1 MDEIEDRYLDKT
13 KQYNDPLRMWVEELD
28 RINTDLSTV
37 LINAVEDFGR
47 AQKRI
52 DELESD
58 LKLNTSILAKQT
70 DLAREAES
78 SLAYYKERAC
88 CDPSNKW
95 GHTDHC
101 KLSDLAELKEAV
113 KKHKLG
119 RREDARF
126 RGISMEGIDYHAYK

>member
-58 LKLNTSILAKQT
+58 LKLNTSMLAKQT
-70 DLAREAES
+70 DLAREAGTF
-78 SLAYYKERAC
+78 LV
-88 CDPSNKW
+88 
-95 GHTDHC
+95 
-101 KLSDLAELKEAV
+101 ELKETME
-113 KKHKLG
+113 KY
-119 RREDARF
+119 RSSIWEDHHEVDRTL
-126 RGISMEGIDYHAYK
+126 YKVLDELK